1 MLDFILQKGF
11 DEDTRPGKIPRED
24 AALVK
29 GTRTPAESDTT
40 SEPRVGNVPPGAP
53 VIASMSGSGF
63 RGNQGG
69 TVEYCFLLYPT
80 PDSSGD
86 GLFFYPPP
94 K

>member
-1 MLDFILQKGF
+1 MLNFRSRKALTK
-11 DEDTRPGKIPRED
+11 TRAPVRFPERMPL
-24 AALVK
+24 LVK
-29 GTRTPAESDTT
+29 GIRTPAAGVTT
-40 SEPRVGNVPPGAP
+40 SEPQAGNGLPGAP
-53 VIASMSGSGF
+53 VTASMSGSAVQ
-63 RGNQGG
+63 GNQGG